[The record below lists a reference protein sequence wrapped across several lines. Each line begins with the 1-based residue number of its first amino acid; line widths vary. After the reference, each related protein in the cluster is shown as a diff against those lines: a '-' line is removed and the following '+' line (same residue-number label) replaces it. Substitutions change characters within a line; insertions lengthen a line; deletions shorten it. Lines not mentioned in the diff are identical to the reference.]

1 VTNRWFSFWD
11 WLLLYLPAM
20 LMAVLALG
28 SYWLV
33 RTTPPSESAPVP
45 TLLSHTPDYMMDG
58 FSVQSFDTEGR
69 LRSIVKGTQ
78 ARHYP
83 DTQWTEID
91 AIRIRSFDTKGRV
104 TNASALRG
112 LSNED
117 GSEVQLLGNA
127 LVVRDPDLTTQ
138 PDPTPRMQYKGEFLH
153 AFIDTEMVTSHL
165 PVEIERGKD
174 RFFGDTMDFDNV
186 AQTLKLEGRVRG
198 TIVPK
203 KQKSE

>member
-1 VTNRWFSFWD
+1 
-11 WLLLYLPAM
+11 M

-33 RTTPPSESAPVP
+33 RTTPPIEATPAPA
-45 TLLSHTPDYMMDG
+45 LRSHTPDYLMYG
-58 FSVQSFDTEGR
+58 FSIASFDTTGR
-69 LRSIVKGTQ
+69 LRSVVKGTQ

-91 AIRIRSFDTKGRV
+91 AIHIRSFDTQGRI

-112 LSNED
+112 LTNED

-127 LVVRDPDLTTQ
+127 LVVRDADPSTR
-138 PDPTPRMQYKGEFLH
+138 PDPTPRMQYKSEFLH
-153 AFIDTEMVTSHL
+153 AFIDTEIVKSHL
-165 PVEIERGKD
+165 PVEIERGD
-174 RFFGDTMDFDNV
+174 DHFSGNTMDFDNI

-198 TIVPK
+198 TLVPK
-203 KQKSE
+203 KSKAP

>member
-1 VTNRWFSFWD
+1 MTHRWFRFWD
-11 WLLLYLPAM
+11 GLLLYLPAM

-33 RTTPPSESAPVP
+33 RTTPPIEAAPVP
-45 TLLSHTPDYMMDG
+45 ALRSHTPDYLMYG
-58 FSVQSFDTEGR
+58 FSIASFDTTGR
-69 LRSIVKGTQ
+69 LRSVVKGTQ

-91 AIRIRSFDTKGRV
+91 AIHIRSFDTQGRI

-112 LSNED
+112 LTNED

-127 LVVRDPDLTTQ
+127 LVVRDADPSTR
-138 PDPTPRMQYKGEFLH
+138 PDPTPRMQYKSEFLH
-153 AFIDTEMVTSHL
+153 AFIDTEIVKSHL
-165 PVEIERGKD
+165 PVEIERGD
-174 RFFGDTMDFDNV
+174 DHFSGNTMDFDNI

-198 TIVPK
+198 TLVPK
-203 KQKSE
+203 KSKAP

>member
-1 VTNRWFSFWD
+1 VKSRWFSFWD

-33 RTTPPSESAPVP
+33 RTTPPLESAPVP
-45 TLLSHTPDYMMDG
+45 TLRTHTPDYLMYG
-58 FSVQSFDTEGR
+58 FSIQSFDTVGR

-91 AIRIRSFDTKGRV
+91 AIHIRSFDTKGRI

-127 LVVRDPDLTTQ
+127 LVVRDADLTTK

-153 AFIDTEMVTSHL
+153 AFMDTEIVKSHL
-165 PVEIERGKD
+165 PVEIERGND
-174 RFFGDTMDFDNV
+174 HFAGNTMDFDNV

-198 TIVPK
+198 TIIPK
-203 KQKSE
+203 KQKLE